1 MRFGR
6 IVAVA
11 LVAVL
16 GVGLGIGGAAN
27 GAGAAKPTGSP
38 IVIGAVVDLTKNMAP
53 FDAPAL
59 QAAQIEIAKINAA
72 GGVNGHPL
80 QIKVL
85 NTQLDPQQ
93 TKQDAAN
100 FVGQKVQIGWV
111 TCDVDYA
118 TPAVQEFLKAKL
130 LTVAPCT
137 GTDQMGP
144 TRFGSAGKLA
154 FSFGNAAQDEGS
166 AMAEYA
172 ISRGWKSATVVT
184 DKLLVYF
191 QNVCQGFTNR
201 FQQLGGKIVKQESFT
216 QGDKTINSVVS
227 RVNGEKPNVIAF
239 CTSFAGDQPA
249 FVAGLRTLGN
259 KTPIM
264 NSWAGDGAY
273 WWTKSPKVSNFYFVT
288 YAGAVA
294 KDPDASVRAF
304 EAKMKAAGNPAQ
316 TGGFITGADAIDAIA
331 YAIKQAGG
339 STDGAKLAA
348 VLEKLHKFQTLGGPI
363 SFTPEL
369 HSVTGRPYRVIVVN
383 DNKAKVLTTH
393 SAKVIADIH

>member
-1 MRFGR
+1 M
-6 IVAVA
+6 
-11 LVAVL
+11 
-16 GVGLGIGGAAN
+16 
-27 GAGAAKPTGSP
+27 
-38 IVIGAVVDLTKNMAP
+38 
-53 FDAPAL
+53 
-59 QAAQIEIAKINAA
+59 
-72 GGVNGHPL
+72 
-80 QIKVL
+80 
-85 NTQLDPQQ
+85 
-93 TKQDAAN
+93 
-100 FVGQKVQIGWV
+100 

-118 TPAVQEFLKAKL
+118 TPAVQEFLQAKL

-201 FQQLGGKIVKQESFT
+201 FEQLGGKIVKQESFT

-227 RVNGEKPNVIAF
+227 RVNGEKSNVIAF

-249 FVAGLRTLGN
+249 FVAGLRSLGN

-273 WWTKSPKVSNFYFVT
+273 WWSKNPKVSNFYFVT

-294 KDPDASVRAF
+294 KDPDPSVRAF
-304 EAKMKAAGNPAQ
+304 EAKMKAAGNS
-316 TGGFITGADAIDAIA
+316 GADRRLHHRRRRDRRDRLRD
-331 YAIKQAGG
+331 QAGG
-339 STDGAKLAA
+339 RLDGRGEARRRAREAA
-348 VLEKLHKFQTLGGPI
+348 QVPDARRPDQLHAAAAQRHGT
-363 SFTPEL
+363 
-369 HSVTGRPYRVIVVN
+369 SVSRDRRQQQP
-383 DNKAKVLTTH
+383 AKVLTHT
-393 SAKVIADIH
+393 AKVIANIH